1 MSARLGA
8 VPAPR
13 RPGAG
18 APLPRAPHQPA
29 AAHAPGEPFQP
40 ERTFHKGVVEVPEE
54 PAAVLGVTFSD
65 IYYYINIVYWSCLL
79 VSVLTGSDF
88 FSQLAHFEVYTAAM
102 CGTSLLFTLYHT
114 VKFAGD
120 LRRHLQSE
128 ARADWRA
135 LLRYGWNALFWAGF
149 VCWYAAPPVTSI
161 VDYTG
166 GPGAVMCLFG
176 AALAVAAALQ
186 AGMFSFMGSP
196 SVPRRLQTGGV
207 YALLR
212 HPQALGNMMFLIGF
226 SIAGGALW
234 ASLVF
239 CVAFAFYIATVVPA
253 EERMLKDAF
262 GDQYT
267 RYAER
272 VPRFAWALVLLLLLE
287 GVMLWHYQPWAVPIE
302 VTPPPPGRL
311 A

>member
-1 MSARLGA
+1 
-8 VPAPR
+8 
-13 RPGAG
+13 
-18 APLPRAPHQPA
+18 
-29 AAHAPGEPFQP
+29 
-40 ERTFHKGVVEVPEE
+40 VVEVPEE

-65 IYYYINIVYWSCLL
+65 IYYYINIAYWSCLL

-88 FSQLAHFEVYTAAM
+88 FSQLAHFELYTAVM

-135 LLRYGWNALFWAGF
+135 LLRYAWNALFWAGF

-239 CVAFAFYIATVVPA
+239 CLAFAFYIATIVPA
-253 EERMLKDAF
+253 EERMLKEAF

-267 RYAER
+267 HYAER

-287 GVMLWHYQPWAVPIE
+287 GVMLWRYQPWAVPIE
-302 VTPPPPGRL
+302 VAPPPPGRL